1 MSDAKR
7 KSGFQKAAVRVTE
20 PIALALAGRRWMPIW
35 AVIHHRGRRSGVDY
49 ATPIA
54 IIPTI
59 DRDVILIGLPWG
71 VKTNWAR
78 NVLAAGGARLTWKGG
93 EHQAVSPRIIQP
105 AEAAALAR
113 RPFRFVVR
121 GMPGAIALTA
131 APADS
136 AGRA

>member
-1 MSDAKR
+1 MSDANR

-35 AVIHHRGRRSGVDY
+35 AVVHHRGRRSGVDY

-59 DRDVILIGLPWG
+59 DRSVILIGLPWG

-78 NVLAAGGARLTWKGG
+78 NVLAAGGARLTRRGS
-93 EHQAVSPRIIQP
+93 EHHAVSPRIIEP

>member
-1 MSDAKR
+1 M
-7 KSGFQKAAVRVTE
+7 GGAA
-20 PIALALAGRRWMPIW
+20 
-35 AVIHHRGRRSGVDY
+35 GVDY

-59 DRDVILIGLPWG
+59 DRSVILIGLPWG

-78 NVLAAGGARLTWKGG
+78 NVLAAGGARLTWRGS
-93 EHQAVSPRIIQP
+93 EHHAVSPRIIEP

-131 APADS
+131 ASADS